1 MRKHWKK
8 LALILGCSM
17 LLVGQVPVRVYAE
30 EAQVA
35 DVKAKPEV
43 PTNITLTNTGKISFI
58 SQSEQTTF
66 VIEVLKKEG
75 SDWKKVGKSIETFLF
90 VSKGTEV
97 KNSCVDHL
105 NDFGPGQYKIRVQ
118 AIMKGVDDPSAWG
131 ESNEMEW
138 VKKQQLPTPEVL
150 SKSLDENQN
159 PHITVSELDGYKL
172 GQDYEFEYKLVF
184 AGAVF
189 DTSTSHGVT
198 CDDLGSVSDKN
209 HWVEVR
215 AKSLNGDKFSDSKAV
230 KIYFYGEK
238 PDVPSESTS
247 NSSGDGCSHNYEW
260 ETVTEA
266 TDTQDGREAYRCT
279 RCGHVKAHMEVAN
292 SAYAQFNKNAI
303 ASIDRAPLNG
313 TVTLRTNK
321 WVSFYDDVIETL
333 KGRPDVTVVVKYFYE
348 GTHYAMTIP
357 AGADLSALAESEG
370 YYGFRYL
377 DTFFPGKVE

>member
-17 LLVGQVPVRVYAE
+17 LLGGQVPVRVYAE
-30 EAQVA
+30 EEAHSA
-35 DVKAKPEV
+35 
-43 PTNITLTNTGKISFI
+43 
-58 SQSEQTTF
+58 EQTVKLLEATD
-66 VIEVLKKEG
+66 LKWNNNGQGVFNNPNE
-75 SDWKKVGKSIETFLF
+75 KSFFE
-90 VSKGTEV
+90 
-97 KNSCVDHL
+97 
-105 NDFGPGQYKIRVQ
+105 IRVYDE
-118 AIMKGVDDPSAWG
+118 KGNENMFKMYDHAWG
-131 ESNEMEW
+131 KGEVYADLYHYFSESGKYKYQVRCVHNGMESSGW
-138 VKKQQLPTPEVL
+138 SGMSEEFSYTKPDKILPR
-150 SKSLDENQN
+150 
-159 PHITVSELDGYKL
+159 IGFWVSESGYVKCDLSNLSAYKL
-172 GQDYEFEYKLVF
+172 GEDYGINYYLNEYDGSGQLIRTLQQGTNSPEF
-184 AGAVF
+184 
-189 DTSTSHGVT
+189 D
-198 CDDLGSVSDKN
+198 
-209 HWVEVR
+209 
-215 AKSLNGDKFSDSKAV
+215 FSSE
-230 KIYFYGEK
+230 IK
-238 PDVPSESTS
+238 PDHTYTVQVVVMSRKLEFVDSSISPEIRLGGSYDGGYSSERHDSP
-247 NSSGDGCSHNYEW
+247 SGDGCSHNYEW

-313 TVTLRTNK
+313 TVTLRTNM

>member
-35 DVKAKPEV
+35 DVKAKLDT
-43 PTNITLTNTGKISFI
+43 PTNVKWS
-58 SQSEQTTF
+58 
-66 VIEVLKKEG
+66 
-75 SDWKKVGKSIETFLF
+75 GKSITFEHQNEQVLLYF
-90 VSKGTEV
+90 QMFKDGQPIGNGLGRGNQGHTIPKGRYSEDHKNFIEKHGYGNYTFKVKVATKDGWESDWSAESDVLSYNGNYKQLPQPVVEVDSNGLVKASVPGDSHTLGVDYSFEYTLYASSNGRPIIIEQVWTDSATHQFSFDAGQHWVGVKAVSK
-97 KNSCVDHL
+97 NSQTI
-105 NDFGPGQYKIRVQ
+105 NDS
-118 AIMKGVDDPSAWG
+118 D
-131 ESNEMEW
+131 
-138 VKKQQLPTPEVL
+138 LC
-150 SKSLDENQN
+150 SL
-159 PHITVSELDGYKL
+159 VSI
-172 GQDYEFEYKLVF
+172 
-184 AGAVF
+184 
-189 DTSTSHGVT
+189 S
-198 CDDLGSVSDKN
+198 GSS
-209 HWVEVR
+209 
-215 AKSLNGDKFSDSKAV
+215 
-230 KIYFYGEK
+230 
-238 PDVPSESTS
+238 SETS

-313 TVTLRTNK
+313 TVTLRTNM